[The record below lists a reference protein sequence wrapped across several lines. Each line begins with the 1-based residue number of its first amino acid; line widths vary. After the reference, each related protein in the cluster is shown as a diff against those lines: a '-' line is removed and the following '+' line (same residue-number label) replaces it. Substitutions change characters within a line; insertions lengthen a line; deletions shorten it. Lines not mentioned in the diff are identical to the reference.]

1 MYLPTA
7 SGRLYLEIDWAR
19 TQAETVVLLHGMGS
33 CGEDWLLQR
42 AALRGR
48 YHLLVLD
55 LPGHGHSRRLIGWP
69 GVPALAQ
76 AAQQA
81 IERWTLARPVHL
93 VGLSLGA
100 VVGLQLLVDHPDDFR
115 SAVIV
120 NGFASGALAGRGVR
134 HALERGALIAGGRM
148 DLLGERIAGGLFPHP
163 EQAAYR
169 SLAARRIGAN
179 PWSNYLRLLL
189 ALGRFDLRA
198 YLGTIRCP
206 VLLLNG
212 ELDDTVPAAA
222 ARDLAR
228 RIPNAKWITVPN
240 AKHAAPI
247 DSAAAVNAHLLDF
260 LDAVRMENASGRSEA
275 RF

>member
-81 IERWTLARPVHL
+81 IERWTPARPVHL

-100 VVGLQLLVDHPDDFR
+100 VVSLQLLVEHPDDFR

-179 PWSNYLRLLL
+179 PWSNHLRLLL

-198 YLGTIRCP
+198 HLGTIRCP

-228 RIPNAKWITVPN
+228 RIPNAKWVTVPN

-260 LDAVRMENASGRSEA
+260 LDAVRMDNASGRSEA
-275 RF
+275 GF